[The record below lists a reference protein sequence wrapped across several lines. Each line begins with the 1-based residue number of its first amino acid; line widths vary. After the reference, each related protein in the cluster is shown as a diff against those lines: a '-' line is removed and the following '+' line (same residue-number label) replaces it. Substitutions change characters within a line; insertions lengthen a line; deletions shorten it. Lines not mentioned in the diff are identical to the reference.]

1 MKNIKQ
7 NVVHATLGKKVRLTK
22 LSDDA
27 FEGNHPNGIFE
38 GYTKEGIETKEP
50 TIGERYYLGGFS
62 TSPVVKICKDVGAYI
77 VLHSCCDE
85 SRHHDMLEYCEKIDL
100 KIDAINETPIKLPY
114 DKSNKPY
121 CNIYLDDR
129 AGLNEALVILEEAM
143 YNQRIHNNQIKF
155 NNLNDIA

>member
-1 MKNIKQ
+1 MTEKLIPYIN
-7 NVVHATLGKKVRLTK
+7 RLTK
-22 LSDDA
+22 EWKEHSNIIIGVDYDSTISPWATIDNKDD
-27 FEGNHPNGIFE
+27 
-38 GYTKEGIETKEP
+38 IER
-50 TIGERYYLGGFS
+50 TINL
-62 TSPVVKICKDVGAYI
+62 VKACKDVGAYI

-129 AGLNEALVILEEAM
+129 AGLNEALIILEEAM